1 MLVCPGVLKGEAMS
15 DGAGLPTPCVLLF
28 QNDPNETTI
37 IKSAL
42 TRSGFDVAGPF
53 SGVLSVKEYIDG
65 DQPDLA
71 ILDTASLDGAA
82 FDVARELQARGIP
95 FVFYADRNAFDGVP
109 REFRESPFLEKPVSP
124 NVLAQVVGRIVER
137 RAAILRAAKE
147 ASR

>member
-1 MLVCPGVLKGEAMS
+1 MS
-15 DGAGLPTPCVLLF
+15 QDDL
-28 QNDPNETTI
+28 DETKL

-42 TRSGFDVAGPF
+42 TQSGFDVAGPLRA
-53 SGVLSVKEYIDG
+53 VMSVKEYIEG
-65 DQPDLA
+65 DQPDLT

-147 ASR
+147 VSR